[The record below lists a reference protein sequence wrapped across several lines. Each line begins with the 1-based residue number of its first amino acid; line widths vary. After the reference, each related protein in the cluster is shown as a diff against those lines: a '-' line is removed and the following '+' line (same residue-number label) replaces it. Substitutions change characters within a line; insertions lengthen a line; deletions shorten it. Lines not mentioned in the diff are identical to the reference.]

1 MTEQSETSGGLEG
14 RSPLSRSRLLTMQEL
29 VAYLGVSER
38 TIRRE
43 VKAGRLL
50 ACKIGHQVRFDPPD
64 VLRYVA
70 VRKGAS

>member
-1 MTEQSETSGGLEG
+1 MTSLQEN
-14 RSPLSRSRLLTMQEL
+14 LLTL
-29 VAYLGVSER
+29 RDVARYLAVSER

-50 ACKIGHQVRFDPPD
+50 AVKVGHQVRFDLPD

-70 VRKGAS
+70 ARKGAS